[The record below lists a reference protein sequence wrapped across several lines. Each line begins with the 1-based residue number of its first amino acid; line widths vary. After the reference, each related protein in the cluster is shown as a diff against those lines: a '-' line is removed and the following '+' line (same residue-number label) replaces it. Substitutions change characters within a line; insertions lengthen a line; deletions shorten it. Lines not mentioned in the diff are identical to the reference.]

1 MNKPHGKFAVK
12 PADFIIFALP
22 LLIAAIF
29 IAIFGGFADNTDS
42 RTAKIIADGKTVQT
56 IALDNAK
63 NQTIDLGL
71 DCGNIIEVRDGK
83 IGIVSA
89 DCPDKT
95 CVKTGF
101 ISRPGQVCVCVPSRL
116 IIKIEGGDGYDAKT
130 G

>member
-1 MNKPHGKFAVK
+1 MDKPRGRFAVK

-22 LLIAAIF
+22 LIIAAVF
-29 IAIFGGFADNTDS
+29 IAVFSGAADNDDI
-42 RTAKIIADGKTVQT
+42 RIAKIIVDGKTVRT
-56 IALDNAK
+56 VALDTAK

-71 DCGNIIEVRDGK
+71 EYGNIIEVRDGK
-83 IGIVSA
+83 VGIINA

-101 ISRPGQVCVCVPSRL
+101 ISRSGQISVCVPSKL
-116 IIKIEGGDGYDAKT
+116 IIKIVGEGSYDAKT